1 MYAKRSFGRS
11 LGFVRHGCNKQRK
24 KVKQEEAG
32 NQKQNQ
38 LLPTANK
45 SQMRR
50 RRRRRGRRARGR
62 WGVGKKRKEN
72 MWPWPSTSEND
83 DDEKEGKKMKKGTQ

>member
-11 LGFVRHGCNKQRK
+11 LGFVRHGFNKQRK

-45 SQMRR
+45 FQMRR

-62 WGVGKKRKEN
+62 LGGGEEKKRKEN
-72 MWPWPSTSEND
+72 MWPWPSMSENEEEEEESTI
-83 DDEKEGKKMKKGTQ
+83 EKMV